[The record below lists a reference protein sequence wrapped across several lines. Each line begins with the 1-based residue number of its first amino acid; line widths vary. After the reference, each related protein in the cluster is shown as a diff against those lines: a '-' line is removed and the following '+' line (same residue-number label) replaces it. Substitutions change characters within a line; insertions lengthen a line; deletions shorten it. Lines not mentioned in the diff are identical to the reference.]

1 MKTSEFDYDLPHELI
16 AQTPVEPRD
25 SSRLMVIDLAS
36 EGIEHR
42 HFCNLPEYLKP
53 GDVLVINE
61 SRVIPARL
69 FGAREGS
76 GGKIE
81 ALLLHPKTDRSWEAL
96 VKPGRRCP
104 VGAKIRFGP
113 DLTAT
118 VMAKTATGGR
128 ILEFAYDGDFNAVL
142 EELGETPLPSYIKAR
157 LENKERYQTVYA
169 KIKGSAAAP
178 TAGLHFTTGLLDR
191 IRAMGIAIVPLVL
204 HVGVDTFRPVQAA
217 DIRDHEMHSEY
228 YCLTEEHAE
237 AINLCKENGGRV
249 IAVGTTVVR
258 TLETLGRSGK
268 AGAGSGRTDLFI
280 YPGFQFK
287 IVDGIVTNF
296 HLPQS
301 SLLMLVSAFAGLD
314 LIKRA
319 YQVAVSHN
327 YRFFSF
333 GDAMLLIGKQ

>member
-1 MKTSEFDYDLPHELI
+1 M
-16 AQTPVEPRD
+16 
-25 SSRLMVIDLAS
+25 
-36 EGIEHR
+36 
-42 HFCNLPEYLKP
+42 
-53 GDVLVINE
+53 
-61 SRVIPARL
+61 
-69 FGAREGS
+69 
-76 GGKIE
+76 
-81 ALLLHPKTDRSWEAL
+81 
-96 VKPGRRCP
+96 
-104 VGAKIRFGP
+104 
-113 DLTAT
+113 
-118 VMAKTATGGR
+118 
-128 ILEFAYDGDFNAVL
+128 

-268 AGAGSGRTDLFI
+268 AGAGSVGRI
-280 YPGFQFK
+280 
-287 IVDGIVTNF
+287 
-296 HLPQS
+296 
-301 SLLMLVSAFAGLD
+301 
-314 LIKRA
+314 
-319 YQVAVSHN
+319 
-327 YRFFSF
+327 FSF
-333 GDAMLLIGKQ
+333 IPVFSSRLLTGS